1 MCIFQHHGASPC
13 WKYQLWLI
21 IYIPDCFVVW
31 NHGFLWLS
39 IQLGR
44 IIIPTDEFIF
54 FRGVGIPPTSMCI
67 YIYGIFTNIPK
78 ISRCKYSIHGFFR
91 GWMTSVLVLLCSPC
105 SLQQNFPCRLE
116 KAAETEGFKMTLLS
130 LGQSCSWGYGDPHN
144 RKIMKSMWF
153 YSWVLV

>member
-1 MCIFQHHGASPC
+1 
-13 WKYQLWLI
+13 
-21 IYIPDCFVVW
+21 
-31 NHGFLWLS
+31 
-39 IQLGR
+39 
-44 IIIPTDEFIF
+44 
-54 FRGVGIPPTSMCI
+54 
-67 YIYGIFTNIPK
+67 
-78 ISRCKYSIHGFFR
+78 
-91 GWMTSVLVLLCSPC
+91 MTSVLVLLCSPC